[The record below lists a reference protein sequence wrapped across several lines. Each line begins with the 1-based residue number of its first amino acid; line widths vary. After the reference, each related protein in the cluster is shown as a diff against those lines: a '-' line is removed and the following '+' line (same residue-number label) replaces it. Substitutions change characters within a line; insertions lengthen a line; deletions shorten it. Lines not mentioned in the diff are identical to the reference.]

1 MQMRRGAPFAVDLS
15 HSVHHEWVVKGN
27 QIIEG
32 DCCMYPSVARFLTE
46 SEVQHLVEV
55 WFTEAHMAWTVDDEV
70 FTFPQEHVDL
80 MTSISSLD
88 FTLRE
93 VIEDI
98 RSLNDHNT
106 MTRRPIN
113 PRNEFLRLRVVNT
126 TNADQ
131 SGLHWFTLAYTF
143 EPNIEL

>member
-55 WFTEAHMAWTVDDEV
+55 WFTEAQIAWTIDDEK
-70 FTFPQEHVDL
+70 FMFPQEHVDVDL
-80 MTSISSLD
+80 MTSISIVAWTSLCVK
-88 FTLRE
+88 L
-93 VIEDI
+93 
-98 RSLNDHNT
+98 S
-106 MTRRPIN
+106 
-113 PRNEFLRLRVVNT
+113 T
-126 TNADQ
+126 T
-131 SGLHWFTLAYTF
+131 SGV
-143 EPNIEL
+143 